1 MSSKT
6 LHIKGNYFKWI
17 HIEKMFAK
25 VLVLFTLAA
34 AAPQSLDTFKIIN
47 GQIQSSAK
55 AAAQPAAPAPAPV
68 AQPAPAPAPAAPPAA
83 PPASAPVASAAAP
96 VAQGNANSGLGS
108 QIATQARTIQNDI
121 VNFQQDVSLVKP
133 KTDADN
139 IKLQNILNQLSS
151 VVTRFDG
158 LVDDCLN

>member
-1 MSSKT
+1 
-6 LHIKGNYFKWI
+6 
-17 HIEKMFAK
+17 MFAK

-34 AAPQSLDTFKIIN
+34 ATPQSLDTFKIIN
-47 GQIQSSAK
+47 GQIQSSAPASAK
-55 AAAQPAAPAPAPV
+55 AVAPAAQAPV
-68 AQPAPAPAPAAPPAA
+68 AQAAPAA
-83 PPASAPVASAAAP
+83 PASAPVASAAAP
-96 VAQGNANSGLGS
+96 AAQGNANSGIAS
-108 QIATQARTIQNDI
+108 QIATSARTIQNDI